1 MQQSGRNNSEV
12 PRPVHALLAGW
23 RVSLRRTRADWPIVA
38 AAWLIT
44 LLAATLLAGGAIY
57 PAAAAEAGLRRAL
70 AEAPAADTVID
81 VSRYSPGSEARAVD
95 ELVRVEIA
103 RVLGP
108 LQGTIVRDWRTS
120 ATVALPDASS
130 GEPGDQA
137 IFGLLDGLA
146 DRAALLAGAWPTGAV
161 PAGPDGLPSEPIEV
175 AVVEAVATALGLE
188 VGDVVPLVARAS
200 TAPTPIPVR
209 LVGIFAITTP
219 TDPFWNEDAQL
230 VSGIVDRGQYRS
242 LGPFFAS
249 ESDLV
254 LPGVGALN
262 QHWRTFIGFD
272 QVGVDHAGP
281 LRSRIAALEDRL
293 EAGGGGEFQVATG
306 LPEILESVER
316 SLLVS
321 RTGVLLLIAQL
332 AILAAYAIVLT
343 ASLLVDH
350 RRIDT
355 ALLRSRGAGPW
366 QVAAL
371 ALLEGLLLAI
381 PAVLIAPW
389 LAAAA
394 LNVLNDAGPLAAVGL
409 RIVPHVGT
417 DAYVAAG
424 VAGIGCV
431 ALLVLP
437 ALLAARGFAT
447 EQAGQSRQETRTF
460 GQRMGID
467 VALLALTGIALWQ
480 LRLYGAPLTQT
491 VQGRLGID
499 PLLVAAPAIGMVAG
513 GVLALRMLPLLAHAV
528 ERMVTRGRDLVL
540 SLGSRQLSR
549 RPLRYTRSALLL
561 MLAMSMGVFALSY
574 GATWSSSQRDQ
585 AAYQAAADVRV
596 VPARSGGAGADW
608 SLPGR
613 YAELAG
619 FEEAFAVERIPN
631 RISFVGAGSAD
642 VLALDAE
649 RAGAVALVRAD
660 EATVPLG
667 EQLGAL
673 RAGRPDAILG
683 ALPDDAAF
691 LQIRARADIGSIER
705 FVYDEATG
713 EFGVEPIDPSE
724 LTNVRLR
731 AGVVLRDAYGLLHRV
746 ESELALLAGS
756 ETDIVLPLEPHG
768 SLELAA
774 VGVELWLPNETVLGH
789 GEVGIVTLSQGADAA
804 GPWIGLPL
812 TGGEWRAKMAP
823 GLENPGDLPPD
834 QVQGTTVT
842 LSGSGQFGGIFGAIG
857 VPSARI
863 TFVPAVFG
871 EFTDDV
877 PVIANRAFLES
888 TSSAVGEAVSTTVE
902 GGHRRLTIV
911 GVVESF
917 PSTDPDRPLLIFDG
931 PTLGLVRLLE
941 SASVRAPDEWWIA
954 AADGADEGIADALR
968 SAPFGSTEV
977 VSVTERTRS
986 LSTDPVAL
994 GIIGALTLGFVV
1006 TGLFAVV
1013 GLTVSGAVS
1022 ARQRRTEF
1030 ALLRALGLSGRQLF
1044 GSLWLE
1050 NGSIVL
1056 VSLVAGTG
1064 LGLLIGWTVLPF
1076 ITVTQQATAPVP
1088 PVLVEVPWD
1097 RILVLEIVSALALGV
1112 AVLLIGGVLRRIG
1125 VGSVLRMGED

>member
-1 MQQSGRNNSEV
+1 V
-12 PRPVHALLAGW
+12 LALLAGW

-70 AEAPAADTVID
+70 AEAPATETVVD
-81 VSRYSPGSEARAVD
+81 VSRYSAGGEAVATD
-95 ELVRVEIA
+95 ELVRAELA

-108 LQGTIVRDWRTS
+108 LEGTIIRDWRTS
-120 ATVALPDASS
+120 ATVALADTVS

-137 IFGLLDGLA
+137 ILGFLDGLPEHA
-146 DRAALLAGAWPTGAV
+146 TLLEGGWPTGA
-161 PAGPDGLPSEPIEV
+161 ASEPIEV
-175 AVVEAVATALGLE
+175 AVVQAVATALDLQ
-188 VGDVVPLVARAS
+188 VGDVVSLGAHRA
-200 TAPTPIPVR
+200 R
-209 LVGIFAITTP
+209 LVGIFAVNTP
-219 TDPFWNEDAQL
+219 TDPYWTGDAQL
-230 VSGIVDRGQYRS
+230 ISGIADRGQYRT
-242 LGPFFAS
+242 LGPFFSS
-249 ESDLV
+249 EIDLE
-254 LPGVGALN
+254 LPAIGALN
-262 QHWRTFIGFD
+262 QHWRVFIGFD
-272 QVGVDHAGP
+272 QIGVDEAGP
-281 LRSRIAALEDRL
+281 LRSRINVLENRL
-293 EAGGGGEFQVATG
+293 GAGGGVDYQVATG
-306 LPEILESVER
+306 LPSILEDVER

-355 ALLRSRGAGPW
+355 ALLRSRGAGAW

-381 PAVLIAPW
+381 PAALIAPW

-394 LNVLNDAGPLAAVGL
+394 LNVLNDAGPLAEVGL
-409 RIVPHVGT
+409 RIVPRVGP

-424 VAGIGCV
+424 FAGLGCV

-513 GVLALRMLPLLAHAV
+513 GVLALRLLPLLAQVV
-528 ERMVTRGRDLVL
+528 EKAVTRGRDLVL

-585 AAYQAAADVRV
+585 AAYQAGADLRV
-596 VPARSGGAGADW
+596 APARSINAAPDGT
-608 SLPGR
+608 LPGR
-613 YAELAG
+613 YAAIAG
-619 FEEAFAVERIPN
+619 FEEVSAVERLPN
-631 RISFVGAGSAD
+631 RVSFVGAGSSD
-642 VLALDAE
+642 ILALDAD
-649 RAGAVALVRAD
+649 RAGAIAHFRAD
-660 EATVPLG
+660 GSAAPLA
-667 EQLGAL
+667 ELLTAL
-673 RAGRPDAILG
+673 RAGRPDVPLES
-683 ALPDDAAF
+683 LPDDAAF

-705 FVYDEATG
+705 FFFDPETG
-713 EFGVEPIDPSE
+713 DLGVEPIDPSE
-724 LTNVRLR
+724 LTGVRMR
-731 AGVVLRDAYGLLHRV
+731 ARAVVRDSNGLLYGV
-746 ESELALLAGS
+746 ESDLAPLEGS
-756 ETDIVLPLEPHG
+756 ESDITVPLGLSGP
-768 SLELAA
+768 LDLAA

-789 GEVGIVTLSQGADAA
+789 GEVGIATVSAGTDAA
-804 GPWIGLPL
+804 GPWREMALSSGA
-812 TGGEWRAKMAP
+812 WRAKFAP
-823 GLENPGDLPPD
+823 GIQNPEDLPPD
-834 QVQGTTVT
+834 QVQGTSVT
-842 LSGSGQFGGIFGAIG
+842 LSGSGRFGGIFGAFG

-863 TFVPAVFG
+863 TFVPAALG
-871 EFTDDV
+871 LPADEV
-877 PVIANRAFLES
+877 PVIANRAFLEA
-888 TSSAVGEAVSTTVE
+888 TSSDVGEAVSTTVE
-902 GGHRRLTIV
+902 GGLRRLSIV

-917 PSTDPDRPLLIFDG
+917 PSTDPDRPLLIFDE
-931 PTLGLVRLLE
+931 PTLALLRLQG
-941 SASVRAPDEWWIA
+941 SASVKAPDEWWIA
-954 AADGADEGIADALR
+954 AADGADEGMAAALR
-968 SAPFGSTEV
+968 GAPFDSSEV
-977 VSVTERTRS
+977 VSVTELTRS

-1006 TGLFAVV
+1006 TLLFAVV

-1050 NGSIVL
+1050 NGSVVL

-1076 ITVTQQATAPVP
+1076 ITVTQQAAAPVP

-1097 RILVLEIVSALALGV
+1097 RILVLEVISAVALGV
-1112 AVLLIGGVLRRIG
+1112 AVLLIGGVLRRRG

>member
-1 MQQSGRNNSEV
+1 
-12 PRPVHALLAGW
+12 
-23 RVSLRRTRADWPIVA
+23 VSLRRTRADWPIVA

-70 AEAPAADTVID
+70 AEAPPADTVVD
-81 VSRYSPGSEARAVD
+81 ASRYSAGGEAVVTD
-95 ELVRVEIA
+95 ELVQAELA
-103 RVLGP
+103 RVLG
-108 LQGTIVRDWRTS
+108 LLDGAIIRDWRTS
-120 ATVALPDASS
+120 ATVALPDTAS

-137 IFGLLDGLA
+137 ILGFLDGLPDRATLLDG
-146 DRAALLAGAWPTGAV
+146 AWPSGGSTETV
-161 PAGPDGLPSEPIEV
+161 DV
-175 AVVEAVATALGLE
+175 AVVEPVAAALDLQL
-188 VGDVVPLVARAS
+188 GDVVPLGARPPTGS
-200 TAPTPIPVR
+200 TPIQVR
-209 LVGIFAITTP
+209 LVGIFAVNAP
-219 TDPFWNEDAQL
+219 TDAFWNGDAQL
-230 VSGIVDRGQYRS
+230 VSGIVDRGQYRT
-242 LGPFFAS
+242 LGPFFSSA
-249 ESDLV
+249 ESLV
-254 LPGVGALN
+254 QPAIGALN
-262 QHWRTFIGFD
+262 QHWRTFIDFE
-272 QVGVDHAGP
+272 QVGVDQAGP
-281 LRSRIAALEDRL
+281 LRARIASLEARL
-293 EAGGGGEFQVATG
+293 EAGGGVDYLVSTA
-306 LPEILESVER
+306 LPDILEDVER

-381 PAVLIAPW
+381 PAVVIAPW

-409 RIVPHVGT
+409 RIVPRVGP
-417 DAYVAAG
+417 DAYVAAA
-424 VAGIGCV
+424 VAGVGCV

-437 ALLAARGFAT
+437 ALLAARGFAS
-447 EQAGQSRQETRTF
+447 EHAGQSRQETRTF

-467 VALLALTGIALWQ
+467 VALLGLTGIALWQ

-513 GVLALRMLPLLAHAV
+513 GVLALRLLPLLAQAV
-528 ERMVTRGRDLVL
+528 ERAVTRGRDLVL
-540 SLGSRQLSR
+540 ALGSRQLSR

-574 GATWSSSQRDQ
+574 GATWASSQRDQ
-585 AAYQAAADVRV
+585 AAYQAGADVRV
-596 VPARSGGAGADW
+596 APARVANAGPDW
-608 SLPGR
+608 ALPGR

-619 FEEAFAVERIPN
+619 FEAASAVERIPN
-631 RISFVGAGSAD
+631 RITFVGAGSSD
-642 VLALDAE
+642 LLALDAG
-649 RAGAVALVRAD
+649 RAGDIALFRAD
-660 EATVPLG
+660 ESMTPLG

-673 RAGRPDAILG
+673 RAGRPDMILTS
-683 ALPDDAAF
+683 LPADAAF
-691 LQIRARADIGSIER
+691 LQVRARADIGSIEQ
-705 FVYDEATG
+705 FVFDPETG
-713 EFGVEPIDPSE
+713 DFGTEPLDPSE

-731 AGVVLRDAYGLLHRV
+731 ASAFFRDEFGLVHRV
-746 ESELALLAGS
+746 ESELARLDGS
-756 ETDIVLPLEPHG
+756 ESDITMALGPHG
-768 SLELAA
+768 PLELAGM
-774 VGVELWLPNETVLGH
+774 GVELWLPNETVLGH
-789 GEVGIVTLSQGADAA
+789 GEVGIVSLSASADDA
-804 GPWIGLPL
+804 GPWLALPL
-812 TGGEWRAKMAP
+812 SGGQWVAKMAP
-823 GLENPGDLPPD
+823 GLQSPRDLPPD
-834 QVQGTTVT
+834 QVLGTSVT
-842 LSGSGQFGGIFGAIG
+842 LSGSGQFGGIFGASG

-863 TFVPAVFG
+863 TFVPAALAR
-871 EFTDDV
+871 FTDDV
-877 PVIANRAFLES
+877 TVIANRAFLEA
-888 TSSAVGEAVSTTVE
+888 TSSEVGEVVSTTIE
-902 GGHRRLTIV
+902 GGFRRLTIV

-917 PSTDPDRPLLIFDG
+917 PSTEPDRPLLIFDE
-931 PTLGLVRLLE
+931 PTLGLVRLLG

-954 AADGADEGIADALR
+954 AADGMDEGIAAALR
-968 SAPFGSTEV
+968 TAPFVSTEV
-977 VSVTERTRS
+977 VSLTERTRS

-1097 RILVLEIVSALALGV
+1097 RILVLEVVSALALGI
-1112 AVLLIGGVLRRIG
+1112 AVLLIGGVLRRLG